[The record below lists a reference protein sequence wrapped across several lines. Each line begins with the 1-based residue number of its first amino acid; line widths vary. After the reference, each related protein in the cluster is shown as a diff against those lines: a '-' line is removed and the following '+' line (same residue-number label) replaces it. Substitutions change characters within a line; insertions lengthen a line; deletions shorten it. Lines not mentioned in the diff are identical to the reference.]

1 MSATEIV
8 KPIVWRAS
16 RRWSADQVDWRW
28 PSNAFSVTRRTSPQR
43 QKVLIKGIEFAK
55 ADLIRL
61 FASNENNTS
70 RKGIGERM
78 NKANWDAFWM
88 EIVDMAV
95 AGRLKPGI
103 FESQA
108 ELIEEIATVRS
119 LNEKTIEATV
129 SQVWKKYI
137 ESS

>member
-1 MSATEIV
+1 M
-8 KPIVWRAS
+8 
-16 RRWSADQVDWRW
+16 
-28 PSNAFSVTRRTSPQR
+28 
-43 QKVLIKGIEFAK
+43 LIKGIEFAK